1 MKLLPAILAL
11 SLSTLA
17 IIGPPIE
24 FRKLNAFLTDPAAVD
39 EAAIVAQAESDAAVA
54 IAYAQL
60 IELPHQVESLRN
72 TPEPVPASSAEPEPD
87 QTKEVIHNGHTYQ
100 FRRTADG
107 WEYLDLDGV
116 WQKHPGNDA
125 QHQPSRRGRW

>member
-24 FRKLNAFLTDPAAVD
+24 IRKLNAFLTYPAAVD

-54 IAYAQL
+54 IAYAQ
-60 IELPHQVESLRN
+60 
-72 TPEPVPASSAEPEPD
+72 
-87 QTKEVIHNGHTYQ
+87 
-100 FRRTADG
+100 
-107 WEYLDLDGV
+107 
-116 WQKHPGNDA
+116 
-125 QHQPSRRGRW
+125 